1 MGLYA
6 LRDRLKDLAKSFLN
20 KRISKYVPD
29 FEYELK
35 DKEVQLGRI
44 KEWLKTVRTIELPEE
59 IRQKRK
65 SASVSEAESYLRE
78 DVLFLK
84 RIYSLAPREKNRD
97 KQLSLQETLR
107 INVQRYLKFLD
118 DPMKDITILD
128 QKGRFTR
135 KTSHKMYYFYALVN
149 CVAKGGDKQVHLY
162 RVVLNKNGIQK
173 VIECSNGC

>member
-1 MGLYA
+1 
-6 LRDRLKDLAKSFLN
+6 
-20 KRISKYVPD
+20 
-29 FEYELK
+29 
-35 DKEVQLGRI
+35 LGRI
-44 KEWLKTVRTIELPEE
+44 KEWLKTVRTMELPED

-97 KQLSLQETLR
+97 NQLSLQETLR

-135 KTSHKMYYFYALVN
+135 KTSHKMYYVYALVN
-149 CVAKGGDKQVHLY
+149 CVSKSGSKQMQLY

-173 VIECSNGC
+173 VIQCSS